1 MSCSLVWRR
10 RNRRVVPFQR
20 VTSSSLRPRR
30 FPLQLPV
37 WYRAAGETEW
47 HGGVTEN
54 ISAAG
59 VAIRAD
65 EWDLPSRAVTIVIA
79 LPSAAAET
87 SAVLVARGCVTRNL
101 TPAQLMS
108 PVFAVQVKRYR
119 FHRRG

>member
-1 MSCSLVWRR
+1 MSSAVSWRWPTAR
-10 RNRRVVPFQR
+10 VAQFRRV
-20 VTSSSLRPRR
+20 SSSALRPRR

-37 WYRAAGETEW
+37 FYRAVGETEW

-54 ISAAG
+54 ISACG

-65 EWDLPSRAVTIVIA
+65 EWDLPSTAVTVVIS
-79 LPSAAAET
+79 LPSVEAET
-87 SAVLVARGCVTRNL
+87 PACLIARGRVTRNL
-101 TPAQLMS
+101 TPARMTA